1 MTSVAAKVEE
11 LLRLHQETLKKGRGR
26 GDGNSGAEQGN
37 SKFAQGG
44 GGGLR
49 TAVYGKLEDFS
60 KGLVEAIGLPDHRLM
75 DAMMREHCMRGD
87 SKATF
92 SPGNYDTT
100 TTPEAEWRVVT
111 DPEEGKRVS
120 VGKRLV
126 QALAELKEHPMVQE
140 AGLLDE
146 EILAMQL
153 YTGVLL
159 DPCDVSLNAC
169 R

>member
-1 MTSVAAKVEE
+1 
-11 LLRLHQETLKKGRGR
+11 
-26 GDGNSGAEQGN
+26 
-37 SKFAQGG
+37 
-44 GGGLR
+44 
-49 TAVYGKLEDFS
+49 
-60 KGLVEAIGLPDHRLM
+60 
-75 DAMMREHCMRGD
+75 MRGD

-120 VGKRLV
+120 NLSEGKRRVRAIEDLL
-126 QALAELKEHPMVQE
+126 QDDCAKQ
-140 AGLLDE
+140 AGLLEE